1 MGRKTGQEMGCTGKV
16 HHKQALCGLPWA
28 RVLLREEQFWSQGL
42 NPGIPCSF
50 VSEIVSIYYPSDT
63 SVLHDQELQ
72 AWVREIFSEGFLSRE
87 SSGTG
92 TLALGHSS
100 TPASL

>member
-1 MGRKTGQEMGCTGKV
+1 MGRKPGQEMGCTGEVPTKE
-16 HHKQALCGLPWA
+16 ALCGLPWTM
-28 RVLLREEQFWSQGL
+28 VLLREEQVWSQGL
-42 NPGIPCSF
+42 NPGIRCSF

-63 SVLHDQELQ
+63 SVQDDQELQ
-72 AWVREIFSEGFLSRE
+72 AWVREIFSEGFLGRE

-92 TLALGHSS
+92 TLALGHGT